1 MTRYLQRS
9 LLVLCIVLG
18 LSLGACGNTP
28 TPSATTAETPPVTS
42 EAPASTPTTAPADPT
57 SGLSTLEG
65 MATISLQINGGQ
77 VLIEVDGEHAPI
89 TAGNFVDLVERGI
102 YDGSVFHRVIREPD
116 PFVVQGGDPQS
127 VDPTVPQQRLGTGSF
142 INPDTG
148 EARFIPLEIQPERA
162 DTPAYNQA
170 FDIPRG
176 ATPPVLKHTRGA
188 VAMAR
193 SQPLDSASA
202 QFYITLADL
211 PFLDGNYAVF
221 GYVTEGMDV
230 VDEIQQGD
238 VLEAAAVV
246 EGADNLNP
254 AG

>member
-9 LLVLCIVLG
+9 LLLVCIILG
-18 LSLGACGNTP
+18 LSLGACGNAP
-28 TPSATTAETPPVTS
+28 PSSATTAESPPATL
-42 EAPASTPTTAPADPT
+42 APASTPTTATADPT
-57 SGLSTLEG
+57 SDLAALAG
-65 MATISLQINGGQ
+65 MATVSLQVNGGQ

-142 INPDTG
+142 IDPATDQ
-148 EARFIPLEIQPERA
+148 ARFIPLEIQPEET
-162 DTPAYNQA
+162 DTPAYNQT

-176 ATPPVLKHTRGA
+176 ATPPVLKHSRGA

-230 VDEIQQGD
+230 VDGIQQGD
-238 VLEAAAVV
+238 VLETATVV
-246 EGADNLNP
+246 EGADNLKT